1 MLVGYADLAG
11 SLGLNPAGMLRRVGL
26 DSRCLVDSEIRV
38 PVKAVA
44 DLLELSA
51 IEACVFDFGLR
62 LARVRGVP
70 DLGPLSLLMREEPNL
85 RSALASL
92 ERYLSVH
99 NSGVSI
105 RLLRQGTMPL
115 LAADFLGAVA
125 GPTRQ
130 AREMIV
136 AGLFR
141 FLSWLR
147 GAQWRPRGVCFT
159 HGAPDSTQPH
169 RRAFGCPLHFN
180 QDFDG
185 ILLLQADLDAPLA
198 NADPM
203 LRAHAQRYLNT
214 LVGSETVSIEDS
226 VRKLIAMLLPL
237 GRCSAAAIAE
247 RLGIDRSTL
256 TRHLACNGQS
266 YTAIL
271 QSVRTG
277 MAAQRVATGG
287 ASLTAVADALGFSS
301 LSAFSHWFQLTF
313 GCSARR
319 WRRRNV
325 GADVTPRPRRRH
337 QR

>member
-1 MLVGYADLAG
+1 M
-11 SLGLNPAGMLRRVGL
+11 GLNPTAMLQRVGL

-44 DLLELSA
+44 HLLELSA

-62 LARVRGVP
+62 LAQIRGVP
-70 DLGPLSLLMREEPNL
+70 DLGPLSLLLREEPNL

-99 NSGVSI
+99 SSGLSI
-105 RLLRQGTMPL
+105 RLLRHDAMPV
-115 LAADFLGAVA
+115 LAADFLGTVA

-147 GAQWRPRGVCFT
+147 GPQWRPQGVCLT

-169 RRAFGCPLHFN
+169 RRMFGCRVHFN

-185 ILLLQADLDAPLA
+185 ILLREEDLDTPLA

-203 LRAHAQRYLNT
+203 LRSHAERYLNT
-214 LVGSETVSIEDS
+214 LVDSDTVRLEDS
-226 VRKLIAMLLPL
+226 VRKLMATLLPL

-247 RLGIDRSTL
+247 RLGVDRSTL
-256 TRHLACNGQS
+256 TRHLARSGQS
-266 YTAIL
+266 YTSIL

-277 MAAQRVATGG
+277 MAAQRVAAGG
-287 ASLTAVADALGFSS
+287 TSLTSVADALGFSS

-313 GCSARR
+313 GCSARG
-319 WRRRNV
+319 WRRGN
-325 GADVTPRPRRRH
+325 GAAVYATPRR
-337 QR
+337 QSS